1 MRTFLI
7 IILSIVC
14 FSMNAQEDYFV
25 NAKNG
30 LNVRADKKLGSKKM
44 TKLPF
49 GVTVK
54 KLKDESEEITI
65 KVKRKRIK
73 GKWVKIKYNNYLYL
87 LPKKTKH
94 EQYEGE
100 GYVFDAYLKKKK
112 EGREEI
118 DTFKITEKEFIRL
131 RGKRTAF
138 FQKSEKIT
146 DLNSIKK
153 RLKNRVTWITSFED
167 EAYKREDAIKSII
180 TNKGK
185 ELIINQMSN
194 DYGFNKDFSGYYPK
208 YDILVLEGGH
218 SSDACFSIK
227 TGATQSTVG
236 NPDYII
242 PSPKN
247 TYRLNGYESGQECIL
262 YFFQKKE
269 KGEFIYL
276 TDFNI
281 ACRFVDF
288 YWIDETTFIYSIIN
302 YRTDSIKGVQ
312 EYFKGELK
320 I

>member
-1 MRTFLI
+1 MRFFLI

-14 FSMNAQEDYFV
+14 FSTNAQEDYFV
-25 NAKNG
+25 NAKKG
-30 LNVRADKKLGSKKM
+30 LNVRADKKLDSKKI

-49 GVTVK
+49 GVVVT
-54 KLKDESEEITI
+54 KLEEASEEVTI
-65 KVKRKRIK
+65 GIKRIK
-73 GKWVKIKYNNYLYL
+73 GKWIKIKYNNYLYL
-87 LPKKTKH
+87 LPNKIEH

-112 EGREEI
+112 DGKEEI
-118 DTFKITEKEFIRL
+118 DTFKITEKEFVRL

-138 FQKSEKIT
+138 FQKAGKIT

-153 RLKNRVTWITSFED
+153 KLKNRVTWVTSFED
-167 EAYKREDAIKSII
+167 EAYKREDAIQSII
-180 TNKGK
+180 TNNGQK
-185 ELIINQMSN
+185 LVINQMSN
-194 DYGFNKDFSGYYPK
+194 EYGFDKDFSGYYPK
-208 YDILVLEGGH
+208 YDILVFEGGH
-218 SSDACFSIK
+218 ASDACFSIK
-227 TGATQSTVG
+227 TGAMQSTVG

-281 ACRFVDF
+281 ACHFVDF
-288 YWIDETTFIYSIIN
+288 YWIDEITFIYSIMN
-302 YRTDSIKGVQ
+302 YSKDSIKGVK
-312 EYFKGELK
+312 EYFKGKLK